1 MLEEVLKRVLQG
13 ALRAFFGDGSDI
25 SIINP
30 MPVTDRAVGK
40 ALSGLMNAIDIP
52 GGATTTLYD
61 CAELSLNDCSRFL
74 ALTVQARYDAA
85 ATAGIKVHVITSPT
99 GTDGGTHTGAM
110 GALLIDDNAHFRIPD
125 GLVGLTVNNGTDGSS
140 GVITGN
146 TETTVTA
153 VLAGG
158 VANVWNPDDDY
169 WITGAGYDTEDFDTW
184 EPGFVADTFIRQ
196 TKVYEPDP
204 VFMKVLIE
212 NLDPAQSVTDV
223 SALFTYENR

>member
-1 MLEEVLKRVLQG
+1 
-13 ALRAFFGDGSDI
+13 GDGSDI
-25 SIINP
+25 SILNP

-40 ALSGLMNAIDIP
+40 AVAGLLNRDTILA
-52 GGATTTLYD
+52 GATTTLYD
-61 CAELSLNDCSRFL
+61 CVVPVNLNECSRFL
-74 ALTVQARYDAA
+74 ALTIEARYDVA
-85 ATAGIKVHVITSPT
+85 ATKGIKVHVITSI
-99 GTDGGTHTGAM
+99 GNSDGGTHTGVM

-158 VANVWNPDDDY
+158 VANVWNPGDDY

-184 EPGFVADTFIRQ
+184 EPGYVADTFIRQ
-196 TKVYEPDP
+196 NIRYKNT
-204 VFMKVLIE
+204 
-212 NLDPAQSVTDV
+212 
-223 SALFTYENR
+223 

>member
-1 MLEEVLKRVLQG
+1 MMESVFQRVL
-13 ALRAFFGDGSDI
+13 RAVFGGGSDI

-30 MPVTDRAVGK
+30 MPVTDRAGGK
-40 ALSGLMNAIDIP
+40 ALSGLMNAIDIL

-85 ATAGIKVHVITSPT
+85 ATAGIRVHVITSPT
-99 GTDGGTHTGAM
+99 GTDAGTHTGVM

-125 GLVGLTVNNGTDGSS
+125 GLVGLRVHNGTDGSE

-153 VLAGG
+153 ALAGG
-158 VANVWNPDDDY
+158 TANVWNTGDDY

-184 EPGFVADTFIRQ
+184 EPGFATGTFVRQ

-212 NLDPAQSVTDV
+212 NLDPAQDVTDV
-223 SALFTYENR
+223 SVLFTYENRS

>member
-1 MLEEVLKRVLQG
+1 MREGVLTRVL
-13 ALRAFFGDGSDI
+13 RAVFGDGSDI

-30 MPVTDRAVGK
+30 MPVTDRAAGK

-52 GGATTTLYD
+52 GGETTTLYD

-85 ATAGIKVHVITSPT
+85 ATAGIRVHVITSPT
-99 GTDGGTHTGAM
+99 GTDGGTHTGVM
-110 GALLIDDNAHFRIPD
+110 GALLIDENAHFRIPD
-125 GLVGLTVNNGTDGSS
+125 GLVGLRVYNGADGSS

-158 VANVWNPDDDY
+158 TANVWNTGDDY

-184 EPGFVADTFIRQ
+184 EPGFAAGTFIRQ

-204 VFMKVLIE
+204 IWFKVLIE
-212 NLDPAQSVTDV
+212 NLDPVNAVTDV
-223 SALFTYENR
+223 SVLFAYENRT

>member
-1 MLEEVLKRVLQG
+1 MLEEVLKRVL
-13 ALRAFFGDGSDI
+13 RAVFGDDSDI

-30 MPVTDRAVGK
+30 MPVTDRAGGK
-40 ALSGLMNAIDIP
+40 ALAGLMNAIDIP
-52 GGATTTLYD
+52 GGATTTLYE

-85 ATAGIKVHVITSPT
+85 ATAGIRIHVITSPT
-99 GTDGGTHTGAM
+99 GADAGTHTGAM

-125 GLVGLTVNNGTDGSS
+125 GLVGLRVYNGADGSS

-158 VANVWNPDDDY
+158 VIDVWNPGDDY

-184 EPGFVADTFIRQ
+184 EPGFAAGTFIRQ

-204 VFMKVLIE
+204 IWFKVLIE
-212 NLDPAQSVTDV
+212 NLDAVNAVTDV
-223 SALFTYENR
+223 SVLFTYENR